1 VRNRAVDPSLT
12 CPDLNGAE
20 TPPLADGRNEYV
32 GASSPLDAMSQ
43 TPFANPA
50 IRYGIGASGA
60 LVIAVVAYLFLDGTT
75 QLVAYAVALVD
86 LLVTPQILK
95 RAATA

>member
-1 VRNRAVDPSLT
+1 
-12 CPDLNGAE
+12 
-20 TPPLADGRNEYV
+20 
-32 GASSPLDAMSQ
+32 MSQ
-43 TPFANPA
+43 NPLANPA

-75 QLVAYAVALVD
+75 QLVAYAVAVLD